1 MSISANVLSIGSPQ
15 VRVHLPSVH
24 EQHITLRNLQPISD
38 TDEYTRDG
46 FVYAVNQLFT
56 LANSGS
62 TAFAIRTGPYG
73 AQFQFYEIDVDS
85 STVYA
90 QLIEGAT
97 YGTGGTVL
105 AYNTNR
111 NYSDTYDS
119 VLTAASNVTGGTTIS
134 AEYVPASNQ
143 GGGQFS
149 TLKVHTLEPSTE
161 YVMKFTDY
169 GGNGTEVHFQLGFAE
184 QFNGDQDIWI
194 NYGTA
199 GVDNGFRLKPQESI
213 QFDVSPLDD
222 LVAFSS
228 QPTKLNV
235 LRQVVE

>member
-15 VRVHLPSVH
+15 VQVHAPSVH

-38 TDEYTRDG
+38 ADEYTRDG
-46 FVYAVNQLFT
+46 YVYIANATFT
-56 LANSGS
+56 LSNSGS

-73 AQFQFYEIDVDS
+73 AQFEFYEIDVES
-85 STVYA
+85 STVFA

-105 AYNTNR
+105 AYNMNR
-111 NYSDTYDS
+111 NNSDTYTS
-119 VLTAASNVTGGTTIS
+119 VLTGATNVTGGTAVNT
-134 AEYVPASNQ
+134 EYVPAANQ
-143 GGGQFS
+143 GGGLFS
-149 TLKVHTLEPSTE
+149 SNKVVTLKPSTE

-184 QFNGDQDIWI
+184 QFNGGQDIWI
-194 NYGTA
+194 NFGTA
-199 GVDNGFRLKPQESI
+199 GVNNGFRLKPQESI
-213 QFDVSPLDD
+213 QFNVSPLDD
-222 LVAFSS
+222 LVAYSS

-235 LRQVVE
+235 LRQVVD